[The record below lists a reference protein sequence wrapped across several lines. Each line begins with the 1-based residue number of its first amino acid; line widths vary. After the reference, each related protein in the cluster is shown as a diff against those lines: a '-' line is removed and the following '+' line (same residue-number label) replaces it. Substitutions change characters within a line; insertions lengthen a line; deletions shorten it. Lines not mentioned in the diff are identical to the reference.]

1 VLHPPLLCP
10 LLSPLLCLPRYIT
23 TQARLSNLGLRFGQR
38 VQCKLPDGQV
48 VLGKLCR
55 LLPPAGCGIFD
66 CDISGMMQAGRDGG
80 HTLTILQRT
89 LTYLRLRHQ
98 VFGRLH
104 RSVHDAVH
112 YGGPDDGAGAGGATG
127 AGAGAGVDGGEGESE
142 EGMQVYDIPVRF
154 VKPADDPRFKG
165 RGRRKGE
172 KQQGGGAAARQ
183 AEARQE
189 WRARRADYMAASTA
203 CTSAAVVHKRYLAAL
218 VHAVRFRSE
227 RSAQRRLQLSAC
239 SVCSAMRP
247 GLLDRAHAWPHLFR
261 LALARVLFSVY
272 SAARSRCV
280 GRWPLPSAAATPAAP
295 CCSASSW
302 RRAQAASL
310 RSPTAS

>member
-1 VLHPPLLCP
+1 MLHPPLLCL

-23 TQARLSNLGLRFGQR
+23 TQARLSNLGLRFGQP

-66 CDISGMMQAGRDGG
+66 CDISGMMQ
-80 HTLTILQRT
+80 
-89 LTYLRLRHQ
+89 

-112 YGGPDDGAGAGGATG
+112 YGGPDGGAGAGGATG
-127 AGAGAGVDGGEGESE
+127 AGAGAEVDGGEGEGE

-154 VKPADDPRFKG
+154 VKPADDPRFKGFKG

-227 RSAQRRLQLSAC
+227 RSAQRLQLPA
-239 SVCSAMRP
+239 CSAMRP
-247 GLLDRAHAWPHLFR
+247 GLLDRAHTWPHLFG

-280 GRWPLPSAAATPAAP
+280 GRWPWPSAAATPAAP